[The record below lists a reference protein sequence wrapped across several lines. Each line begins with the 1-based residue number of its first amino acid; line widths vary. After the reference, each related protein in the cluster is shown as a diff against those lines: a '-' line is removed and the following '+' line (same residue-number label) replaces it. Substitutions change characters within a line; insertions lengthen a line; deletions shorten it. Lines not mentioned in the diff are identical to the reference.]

1 MISTVEKT
9 YMKEIDGEGTIW
21 SRHYCITYDDNTQI
35 HVPHDTANRH
45 YQEILEWV
53 AEGNTITDNGGGE

>member
-1 MISTVEKT
+1 MIQTVEKIYKENEFINT
-9 YMKEIDGEGTIW
+9 YIVNYTDGTI
-21 SRHYCITYDDNTQI
+21 SY
-35 HVPHDTANRH
+35 VPHDTANRH

>member
-1 MISTVEKT
+1 MISTVEKI
-9 YMKEIDGEGTIW
+9 YQGESFSYKVILQDGTEW
-21 SRHYCITYDDNTQI
+21 S
-35 HVPHDTANRH
+35 VPHNEANRH

>member
-1 MISTVEKT
+1 MISTVAKKYNNDDTFNYEVV
-9 YMKEIDGEGTIW
+9 YQDG
-21 SRHYCITYDDNTQI
+21 NTFI
-35 HVPHDTANRH
+35 VPHNEANRH

>member
-1 MISTVEKT
+1 MISTVVKHT
-9 YMKEIDGEGTIW
+9 VVNYIFYVVTLTDGEIM
-21 SRHYCITYDDNTQI
+21 Q
-35 HVPHDTANRH
+35 VPQDTENRH

>member
-1 MISTVEKT
+1 MINTVEKI
-9 YMKEIDGEGTIW
+9 YIPEGFNYKVILQDGTEWT
-21 SRHYCITYDDNTQI
+21 
-35 HVPHDTANRH
+35 VPHDTANRH

>member
-1 MISTVEKT
+1 MINTVEKK
-9 YMKEIDGEGTIW
+9 YN
-21 SRHYCITYDDNTQI
+21 DDNTFNYEVTYQDETI
-35 HVPHDTANRH
+35 WTVPHDTANRH

>member
-1 MISTVEKT
+1 MINTVEKIYTDSGFT
-9 YMKEIDGEGTIW
+9 YKVIYTDGTIW
-21 SRHYCITYDDNTQI
+21 S
-35 HVPHDTANRH
+35 VPHNEENRH

>member
-1 MISTVEKT
+1 MNIESATYIKDIVNGVVTEDNIAIKVIADGITLMIP
-9 YMKEIDGEGTIW
+9 IDE
-21 SRHYCITYDDNTQI
+21 
-35 HVPHDTANRH
+35 ANRH